1 MPLGTITRNELDT
14 TTDHVLLDMRSMGAY
29 NGWPLGGPV
38 RGGHLP
44 GARPFPVSWFD
55 IIAEDEILGALAEKG
70 ATPEVPV
77 VVCGHDDR
85 DGAHAA
91 AQLVGLGFADV
102 RVLVGGQSGWS
113 SQPGRPL
120 ARLSRWQHLVPTEWL
135 HDVLAGVDTI
145 APPTPEFVLA
155 HVNYD
160 HAAEY
165 RRGHIPGAI
174 HLNTLALEEPD
185 FWNRRTPAEL
195 DRALRDHGIRH
206 DTTVV
211 LYGRT
216 GEPSMDQDHPG
227 MEAGHIA
234 AMRAAAILLYAG
246 VRDVRVLDG
255 GLNAWERSGGAV
267 VTEPTLPESVPDV
280 GVAVPARP
288 ELMVDL
294 EEARE
299 ILAAPDGELVSIR
312 SWSEFVGEVSGY
324 HYVLPKGRIDGA
336 VFGNCGSDAYHM
348 QNYRN
353 CDHTMRDHE
362 EVAARWRA
370 VGVVP
375 EKRVAFYC
383 GTGWRGS
390 EAFFCAWLMGWDRTA
405 VYDGGWYE
413 WSDDERNPMATGIPE
428 ESPRAAEA
436 MAGEQPPRRSSGD
449 VV

>member
-1 MPLGTITRNELDT
+1 MSQETITRDQLQRGA
-14 TTDHVLLDMRSMGAY
+14 DHVLLDIRPMAAY
-29 NGWPLGGPV
+29 NGWPLGGTP

-44 GARPFPVSWFD
+44 GARPFPLAWFD
-55 IIAEDEILGALAEKG
+55 LLEDDELRAALAEKG
-70 ATPEVPV
+70 ATASTPV
-77 VVCGHDDR
+77 VVYGHGDN
-85 DGAHAA
+85 DGALAA
-91 AQLVGLGFADV
+91 ERLLRLGLT
-102 RVLVGGQSGWS
+102 RTHVLGGGQPAWAADRTRAVS
-113 SQPGRPL
+113 
-120 ARLSRWQHLVPTEWL
+120 RLERWWHLVHPHWL
-135 HDVLAGVDTI
+135 RDVLTGTPTV
-145 APPTPEFVLA
+145 APPTREHVLA

-174 HLNTLALEEPD
+174 HLSTLALEEPD

-195 DRALRDHGIRH
+195 AEALRAHGIRH
-206 DTTVV
+206 DSTVV

-216 GEPSMDQDHPG
+216 GEPSMEQDHPG
-227 MEAGHIA
+227 MEAGQIA

-255 GLNAWERSGGAV
+255 GLNAWQREGGAV
-267 VTEPTLPESVPDV
+267 VTEPTPPTPVSDFGAE
-280 GVAVPARP
+280 VPARP
-288 ELMVDL
+288 EIMVDL

-312 SWSEFVGEVSGY
+312 SWSEFIGEVSGY
-324 HYVLPKGRIDGA
+324 HYVLPRGRIDGA

-353 CDHTMRDHE
+353 CDGTMRDHE
-362 EVAARWRA
+362 EIAARWRE

-375 EKRVAFYC
+375 EKRLAFYC

-390 EAFFCAWLMGWDRTA
+390 EAFFCAWLMGWDRAA

-413 WSDDERNPMATGIPE
+413 WSDDARNPMATGIPE
-428 ESPRAAEA
+428 PTRRAAAAPTSHPPRAT
-436 MAGEQPPRRSSGD
+436 
-449 VV
+449 